1 MLDDLRRNAGD
12 DGARRHVLRHDRARA
27 DDRAFANRHAWTDRH
42 PCAEPHLVADD
53 DRLCKHPATLVG
65 IGIVV
70 ERRNDR
76 LRTNKHVITDCD
88 PSLVLK
94 LATGVDEDALADL
107 RVLAAVI
114 ASPDR
119 HQLGPPR
126 LVSALHYKRE
136 LRSFAAL

>member
-1 MLDDLRRNAGD
+1 LIL
-12 DGARRHVLRHDRARA
+12 
-27 DDRAFANRHAWTDRH
+27 
-42 PCAEPHLVADD
+42 E
-53 DRLCKHPATLVG
+53 
-65 IGIVV
+65 
-70 ERRNDR
+70 
-76 LRTNKHVITDCD
+76 
-88 PSLVLK
+88 
-94 LATGVDEDALADL
+94 LATGVDEHSLADL